1 VAAEG
6 RPLIVS
12 DMRKDTRS
20 SFSDVVNEYGYC
32 SFLCVPLLRR
42 GEVLGTLEV
51 VTKEFRSF
59 GPEDQDILTAF
70 ADATAVALDH
80 ARLFRETRQQM
91 SELADAN
98 RRLEELD
105 KLRQEYLRNVSHE
118 FRTPLTV
125 IRGYAEYL
133 RGAGAPDEAALKDV
147 MRIVVESCDRVIDMV
162 DTLIEVSRIEQGTAA
177 STLHVQT
184 LDVREVLQSSLEPLR
199 PQAEKKGLRLALELP
214 DRPLRAQGDGGLLQ
228 QVVRK
233 LVDNA
238 IKYSAKD
245 ARIAISGRDDS
256 DHVLLLVKD
265 EGVGIAAEH
274 LPRIF
279 EKFYMVDGGLT
290 RRVGGTGVGLYL
302 VREIVRLHGGSVAV
316 ESEPGRGSL
325 FTVRVPKTFARPG
338 ARP

>member
-1 VAAEG
+1 MA
-6 RPLIVS
+6 I
-12 DMRKDTRS
+12 D
-20 SFSDVVNEYGYC
+20 N
-32 SFLCVPLLRR
+32 
-42 GEVLGTLEV
+42 
-51 VTKEFRSF
+51 
-59 GPEDQDILTAF
+59 
-70 ADATAVALDH
+70 
-80 ARLFRETRQQM
+80 ARLAEDGRVHLSRVVE
-91 SELADAN
+91 AN
-98 RRLEELD
+98 RRLEELHR
-105 KLRQEYLRNVSHE
+105 LRQEYLRNVSHE

-162 DTLIEVSRIEQGTAA
+162 DTLIEVSRIEQGSAA
-177 STLHVQT
+177 QTLHVQT

-325 FTVRVPKTFARPG
+325 FTVRVPKTFTARPG